1 MFQTGEVQLIPQPL
15 TGQEQQ
21 GRAHQEEMLYSLLG
35 TMSSSPLDTLM
46 GEGIPSSALQSQQAR
61 TQRVCS
67 HTLRTLSA
75 VTSHSLFELLQKLQ
89 KTALF

>member
-46 GEGIPSSALQSQQAR
+46 GKGIPQQAR

-75 VTSHSLFELLQKLQ
+75 VTSHSLFELLQKPQ

>member
-1 MFQTGEVQLIPQPL
+1 MEMFQTGEVQLIPQPL

-46 GEGIPSSALQSQQAR
+46 GKGIPSSAFS
-61 TQRVCS
+61 
-67 HTLRTLSA
+67 LSRQG
-75 VTSHSLFELLQKLQ
+75 HSVF
-89 KTALF
+89 ALTP